1 MGTPAIPP
9 HDAQR
14 ELEQR
19 ALRNVRALV
28 DKVEGDDQ
36 ARRRRS
42 LRLLAWL
49 IAGMVVG
56 VVAAYVAIRLTH
68 GPGES
73 RVITIEPA
81 KRGETGPGG
90 AK

>member
-9 HDAQR
+9 HDVQR

-49 IAGMVVG
+49 LVGMVVG
-56 VVAAYVAIRLTH
+56 VAAAYVAIRLTH

-81 KRGETGPGG
+81 KRGETGPG